1 MFEWIHVQWQVF
13 LGLGLFIVFIPI
25 IAVINVKWNTVPRKG
40 FMQMTTT
47 LGLRFF
53 IGMMAVIYINIICLL
68 VIPSFPLTIPFA
80 ASVVLLFAI
89 MIWG

>member
-68 VIPSFPLTIPFA
+68 VIPSFPLTIPFT